1 MKNLT
6 LKHLHDWKVSINE
19 AKSIQANLSKKVILR
34 DKFSDIHYVAGTDVG
49 LVADKKSAC
58 GVVVV
63 LNYPELEIVDYSVAY
78 RQLEFPYIPGFL
90 SFREA
95 PVLLDAF
102 KSLQTIP
109 SVIICDGQGIA
120 HPRCFGLACHL
131 GILTGLPAI
140 GVAKSRLIGK
150 YDIPSVEKGSKS
162 TLFHNGRQIGTV
174 LRTRTGIKP
183 VFVSPGHL
191 VSFNT
196 ASALTLACCTR
207 FRLPETTR
215 QAHNLATKEAK
226 KVLPVSSLND

>member
-120 HPRCFGLACHL
+120 HPRCFRACL
-131 GILTGLPAI
+131 SSWNFNWS
-140 GVAKSRLIGK
+140 SR
-150 YDIPSVEKGSKS
+150 
-162 TLFHNGRQIGTV
+162 Q
-174 LRTRTGIKP
+174 
-183 VFVSPGHL
+183 L
-191 VSFNT
+191 V
-196 ASALTLACCTR
+196 
-207 FRLPETTR
+207 
-215 QAHNLATKEAK
+215 
-226 KVLPVSSLND
+226 